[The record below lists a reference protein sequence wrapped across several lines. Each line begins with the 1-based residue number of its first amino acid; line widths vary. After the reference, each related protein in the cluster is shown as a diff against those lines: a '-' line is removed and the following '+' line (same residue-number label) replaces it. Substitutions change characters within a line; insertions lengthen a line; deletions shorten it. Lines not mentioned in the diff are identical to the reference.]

1 MDTVHEK
8 ILANPRFHELVARR
22 NRFSFTLA
30 VIVLAVYAAFVCLAV
45 FAPGVFSASVGGGSA
60 WALGLIV
67 GFCIQGFA
75 FAMTGIYTRRA
86 NGEFDQLAQAAIRGG
101 KAA

>member
-1 MDTVHEK
+1 MDPIHDK
-8 ILANPRFHELVARR
+8 ILADPRFRELVSRR

-30 VIVLAVYAAFVCLAV
+30 VIVLAVYAGFVSVAV
-45 FAPGVFSASVGGGSA
+45 FNPALFASSFAGQSA
-60 WALGLIV
+60 WAWGLIA

-75 FAMTGIYTRRA
+75 FVMTGIYTRRA
-86 NGEFDQLAQAAIRGG
+86 NGEFDRLAQDAIRGG